1 MWVNFAGC
9 LNSKRLNPGLSM
21 HGSKRDRIS
30 WQKVSDWRADSMC
43 WAALYRMGKC
53 SHVGGRG
60 LAVQGT
66 CS

>member
-30 WQKVSDWRADSMC
+30 WQKVSDWRADSMR
-43 WAALYRMGKC
+43 WAALY
-53 SHVGGRG
+53 SWWAWAGGLVASSSWR
-60 LAVQGT
+60 
-66 CS
+66 